1 MAMPVGARRRSERNA
16 IELDPLEPR
25 RLLSGAHAL
34 LTHADVDKILAAAA
48 SQATPSEVITVVGR
62 EGEILGI
69 FARNGAD
76 LGPVRDQAGHLDNPQ
91 KGVID
96 ADSIILGTVAESVAR
111 ARTAADFESAGE
123 AFTTRTARFIVQN
136 HFPPNLDNTPGGPLY
151 GVEFSSLPDSD
162 VTKSDALSGD
172 PGGVPLYIDG
182 QPVGGIGVAG
192 DSDNVLAVPGL
203 PYKHGTH
210 PTLYNGVEEFSF
222 DEAVALAGQEG
233 YAPPSNITANNIFV
247 GGLRLPYV
255 AESAASGKPR
265 LSITDLENTNAGFL
279 VLADSHTIG
288 GVDLEDNS
296 LLGFPNRTSSAVIG
310 EPATSYPSATFA
322 GNTGTLKN
330 TNPVVNQNKT
340 DLSKDFGFTSG
351 AAVEGKNGQMVTLS
365 TSDVSTIITDAVA
378 QAEITRAGIR
388 EPLGTN
394 AVVHVA
400 VTDTQGNIL
409 GVFAMNDATDF
420 SYDVAVQK
428 ARTAAFFSS
437 NTAAISSTAVGFLGE
452 EYFPQ
457 GIEDASRGPLY
468 ELQNALSLDLPSID
482 STGKEATSKLPLE
495 NGITIFPG
503 GIPLYKDGVLVGA
516 VGISGDG
523 VNQDDLIAYGGT
535 AGFRPPTSIEAD
547 SLSNQQLVNIF
558 TEDLDKIDDLYPDVP
573 GIVSIVAK
581 SKQRIKEDLDIRLP
595 YVKFPRDPL
604 TSG

>member
-1 MAMPVGARRRSERNA
+1 
-16 IELDPLEPR
+16 
-25 RLLSGAHAL
+25 
-34 LTHADVDKILAAAA
+34 
-48 SQATPSEVITVVGR
+48 VGR

-69 FARNGAD
+69 FACAKAD
-76 LGPVRDQAGHLDNPQ
+76 LGPVKDQAGHLDTPTSL
-91 KGVID
+91 D

-111 ARTAADFESAGE
+111 ARTAADFESTGE

-136 HFPPNLDNTPGGPLY
+136 HFPPGVDNTPGGPLY

-192 DSDNVLAVPGL
+192 VSDGVLAVPGL

-210 PTLYNGVEEFSF
+210 PTLYNGVEEDSF

-255 AESAASGKPR
+255 AEGPASGKPR
-265 LSITDLENTNAGFL
+265 LSLAALENSNAGFL
-279 VLADSHTIG
+279 VFADAHTIG

-296 LLGFPNRTSSAVIG
+296 LLDFASRTSSAVIA
-310 EPATSYPSATFA
+310 EPPTAYPTAKFA
-322 GNTGTLKN
+322 GDTGTLKN
-330 TNPVVNQNKT
+330 TNPKAV
-340 DLSKDFGFTSG
+340 DFGIVHG
-351 AAVEGKNGQMVTLS
+351 AAVEGQHLS
-365 TSDVSTIITDAVA
+365 VKDVQTVITDAVA
-378 QAEITRAGIR
+378 QALITRAGIR
-388 EPLGTN
+388 EPLGSY
-394 AVVHVA
+394 AKVHVA
-400 VTDTQGNIL
+400 VTDTEGHIL
-409 GVFAMNDATDF
+409 GVFAMDDATDF

-428 ARTAAFFSS
+428 ARTAAFFSTD
-437 NTAAISSTAVGFLGE
+437 TAAISSTAVGFLGE
-452 EYFPQ
+452 EFFPQ
-457 GIEDASRGPLY
+457 GIDDASSGPLY
-468 ELQNALSLDLPSID
+468 ELQNALSLDLPA
-482 STGKEATSKLPLE
+482 TGPGGTELTSKLPLQ

-523 VNQDDLIAYGGT
+523 VNQDDLIAYAGT

-547 SLSNQQLVNIF
+547 SLSNQTLANVF
-558 TEDLDKIDDLYPDVP
+558 TADLNKIDKLYPDVP
-573 GIVSIVAK
+573 GIQAIVAK
-581 SKQRIKEDLDIRLP
+581 SKARIKTDLGIRLP